1 MGNQAT
7 TLAAHKD
14 LRGEHLELLEGQA
27 SFERPTRGAGMA
39 AGDVGLST
47 RLVARMGSS
56 RSRHGLH
63 RVGIRLLLG
72 GSRRHADHQGRI
84 LRMPDGSFQTCRN

>member
-1 MGNQAT
+1 MGNQAA

-39 AGDVGLST
+39 AGDVGCQLGWW
-47 RLVARMGSS
+47 LVWARP
-56 RSRHGLH
+56 GL
-63 RVGIRLLLG
+63 VTASIG
-72 GSRRHADHQGRI
+72 
-84 LRMPDGSFQTCRN
+84 